1 MAIVVLGL
9 ALGITLILIHGQVP
23 FTNGDCLPPPGP
35 PSGDGYRC
43 YRTGHP
49 HALLG
54 VMVVLVS
61 FVALAGLSLVSYRRS
76 RVRI

>member
-9 ALGITLILIHGQVP
+9 ALGVTLILVHGRVP
-23 FTNGDCLPPPGP
+23 FANGDCLPPPAP

-43 YRTGHP
+43 YRMGHP
-49 HALLG
+49 HARLG

-61 FVALAGLSLVSYRRS
+61 FVAFAGLSLVSYRRS